1 PRGDRLHRARRGRP
15 AGRPDRGDVPGRD
28 LGHRARGRG
37 PRRAGHDD
45 GRLHRRG
52 RPRGGGLRSRPHHRL
67 AARRRRSDR
76 VNSLTVDATAQGA
89 APGVGGGGTDSPPPP
104 TTTESRWNRTVHKI
118 IRGNV
123 LVVVMSFVFAFLIG
137 SLLIVIADAG
147 VREAAGYFFDQ
158 PSDTLI
164 AVWQS
169 IIGAYTAMFR
179 AAVLYVSGPTAALP
193 HPHVSGTY
201 VILPALAAGLRP
213 LTETL
218 PVATPLIIASAGMA
232 VSFRAGL
239 FNIGGTGQL
248 IVGAMAAGYIG
259 FSWDLP
265 VGIHLLVALL
275 AGTLAGAVWGGIAG

>member
-1 PRGDRLHRARRGRP
+1 PGPEPRAVAADRLPAHPRGRRRLHRVPASAASGPACQEHPRGDRLHHGRRRRT
-15 AGRPDRGDVPGRD
+15 AGRPYPGAVPRWGVGARAPGR
-28 LGHRARGRG
+28 R
-37 PRRAGHDD
+37 PPRAGADD

-158 PSDTLI
+158 PSGTLI

-169 IIGAYTAMFR
+169 ISGA
-179 AAVLYVSGPTAALP
+179 
-193 HPHVSGTY
+193 
-201 VILPALAAGLRP
+201 
-213 LTETL
+213 
-218 PVATPLIIASAGMA
+218 
-232 VSFRAGL
+232 
-239 FNIGGTGQL
+239 
-248 IVGAMAAGYIG
+248 
-259 FSWDLP
+259 
-265 VGIHLLVALL
+265 
-275 AGTLAGAVWGGIAG
+275 

>member
-1 PRGDRLHRARRGRP
+1 MCADAHDSCNGCAVLDIFFYSSRRRHTRWPRDWSSDVCSSDLCPARRGP
-15 AGRPDRGDVPGRD
+15 
-28 LGHRARGRG
+28 RARGRG

-104 TTTESRWNRTVHKI
+104 TTPESRWNRTVHKI

-147 VREAAGYFFDQ
+147 VRGAAGYFFDQ

-169 IIGAYTAMFR
+169 ISGAYTAMFR
-179 AAVLYVSGPTAALP
+179 GAVFDGAGFSRAAEAVRDSGG
-193 HPHVSGTY
+193 SGTY
-201 VILPALAAGLRP
+201 VLMPALRS
-213 LTETL
+213 EE
-218 PVATPLIIASAGMA
+218 
-232 VSFRAGL
+232 RR
-239 FNIGGTGQL
+239 
-248 IVGAMAAGYIG
+248 
-259 FSWDLP
+259 
-265 VGIHLLVALL
+265 
-275 AGTLAGAVWGGIAG
+275 